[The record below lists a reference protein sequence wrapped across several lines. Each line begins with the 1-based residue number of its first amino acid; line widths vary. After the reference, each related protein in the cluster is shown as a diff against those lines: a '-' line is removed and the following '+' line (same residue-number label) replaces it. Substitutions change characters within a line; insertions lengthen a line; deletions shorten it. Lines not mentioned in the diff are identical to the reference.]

1 LFIYPFLSLI
11 VMVGGR
17 FENSIDESTEIIY
30 GLKNVTARLLLDVY
44 KTIEKIDFYLNRIG
58 FSLLLTSEPL
68 KNALIELEKNR
79 KIKLRIITEI
89 TKDDIDYCQEL
100 NSIGCEVRYL
110 EGIKGNF
117 IINEKVYDIISIAQ
131 KSSQSTIQLLSCNIK
146 STVAQQQFLFDM
158 LWSKSI
164 SAIAYQKKK
173 EIDEGKE
180 TIQPI
185 KTEVLQNQ
193 KDILKRLLEFYKDS
207 DEISYCSPVDGIK
220 LINNNFFELHN
231 EILDKY
237 RNGNH
242 KGIRW
247 ITSINNDKDTE
258 LVKTFLEEGIMV
270 RHVKDLSSAYF
281 ALSDKMLLFTIEKI
295 EGQMVTNIIK
305 SIDALYINHF
315 YSVFENLWKK
325 GIDIKD
331 RIKDIEEGNY
341 TNVEIIPNQA
351 ESGKLFIEL
360 FKNTKNEI
368 LMVLSSAAAFLR
380 IENENGFKGI
390 DELASNGIKIKILI
404 PLKIELQDK
413 INLFKKKYPNI
424 EFRYLQNTLESLIGI
439 TIIDK
444 ERVLIIEIK
453 DDTKKNYGDSIGL
466 TIFIEGKSTALSYAS
481 IFENLW
487 KQTEIYDE
495 IMQAYEKI
503 QRHDKMQKEFIDIAA
518 HELRTPLQ
526 PIIGI
531 TTILKDEIQSKRHK
545 ELLDVVLRN
554 TERLK
559 KLSEEVLDVTKIESD
574 SFNLNK
580 ENFKIKEKILQ
591 ILDNYKDNSE
601 IKNIKFEYNFSIDD
615 DFIIYADK
623 TRISQVISNLICN
636 SLKFISKEKGEEG
649 IISLSIEKRKNNG
662 DVNNGMVIISIK
674 DNGKGI
680 DLEILPRLFTKFAS
694 KSFQGTGLGLY
705 ISKNI
710 IEAHGGKIW
719 AQNNKDGK
727 GATFVFSLPWQSNK
741 NRR

>member
-1 LFIYPFLSLI
+1 
-11 VMVGGR
+11 MVEGH
-17 FENSIDESTEIIY
+17 FEHSIDESTEIIY

-44 KTIEKIDFYLNRIG
+44 KTTEKIDFYINRIG
-58 FSLLLTSEPL
+58 FSLLLTSKPL
-68 KNALIELEKNR
+68 KNALIELKNR

-110 EGIKGNF
+110 EDIKGNF
-117 IINEKVYDIISIAQ
+117 IINEKVYDIISIVQ
-131 KSSQSTIQLLSCNIK
+131 KSSHSTIQLTSCNIK

-207 DEISYCSPVDGIK
+207 DEISYCSPVEGIK

-258 LVKTFLEEGIMV
+258 LVKTFLDEGIMV

-281 ALSDKMLLFTIEKI
+281 ALSNKMLLFTIEKI

-305 SIDALYINHF
+305 SIDASYINHF

-325 GIDIKD
+325 GVDVKD

-360 FKNTKNEI
+360 FKHTKNEI

-390 DELASNGIKIKILI
+390 DELASNEIKVKILI

-444 ERVLIIEIK
+444 EKVLIIEIK
-453 DDTKKNYGDSIGL
+453 DDTKKKYRDSIGL
-466 TIFIEGKSTALSYAS
+466 TIFIEGKSTAQSYAS
-481 IFENLW
+481 IFESLW

-545 ELLDVVLRN
+545 ELLDVIFRN

-601 IKNIKFEYNFSIDD
+601 TKNIKFECNFSIDDDNDDD

-636 SLKFISKEKGEEG
+636 SLKFISKGKGEEG
-649 IISLSIEKRKNNG
+649 IISLSIKKRKNDG

-710 IEAHGGKIW
+710 IRAHGGTIW
-719 AQNNKDGK
+719 AENNKDGK
-727 GATFVFSLPWQSNK
+727 GATFTFSLPWQSNK
-741 NRR
+741 NRH